1 MDRRPLKTRGAL
13 WAKKLA
19 QVMASSGFSPN
30 QVSILSIFISNRVT
44 NAISSISFSSIACW
58 LVEVSTIKGVVLYA
72 VSGAFLGSALL
83 AIVERVAVYKPAVV
97 KPTRPE

>member
-1 MDRRPLKTRGAL
+1 MLDLILIGCFTAFLLAVIEPL
-13 WAKKLA
+13 
-19 QVMASSGFSPN
+19 
-30 QVSILSIFISNRVT
+30 VSILSIFISNRVT

>member
-1 MDRRPLKTRGAL
+1 MLDLILIGCFTAFLLAVIEPL
-13 WAKKLA
+13 
-19 QVMASSGFSPN
+19 
-30 QVSILSIFISNRVT
+30 VSILSIFISNRVT

-58 LVEVSTIKGVVLYA
+58 LVEVSTTKGIVLYA

-97 KPTRPE
+97 NPTRPE

>member
-1 MDRRPLKTRGAL
+1 MTIVKANV
-13 WAKKLA
+13 KL
-19 QVMASSGFSPN
+19 
-30 QVSILSIFISNRVT
+30 L
-44 NAISSISFSSIACW
+44 

-97 KPTRPE
+97 NPTRPE